1 MTQPVLLLD
10 DGELEDVADVLV
22 KAGVPFERLRGGQIQ
37 SRIPPPLDL
46 LVTTPRRAGAV
57 RRGSPPTARTG
68 RPLRVIVSKEDSGA
82 MRGMLRR
89 MGFHLLVR
97 RPTHPE
103 TWRLLIQRALS
114 GEQDATPQPGER
126 RLTARRRFSR
136 SVAAEG
142 PRGSHVLMGRDLSEG
157 GMRIHRMPGV
167 ELGQRFTLAIFDPS
181 HAEPMRIEA
190 TVVRDDLARGF
201 ALRFENVDAS
211 SAQRLEKLV
220 ASLPDVECLEDGEA
234 ANLGTVV
241 AEVLPDGGR
250 DSVSADCAG
259 V

>member
-1 MTQPVLLLD
+1 MTQPVLILD

-37 SRIPPPLDL
+37 SGVSPPLDL
-46 LVTTPRRAGAV
+46 LVTTPRRARAV
-57 RRGSPPTARTG
+57 RRGSPRTARRG
-68 RPLRVIVSKEDSGA
+68 RPLRVLVSKEDSGA
-82 MRGMLRR
+82 MRRMLRQ

-103 TWRLLIQRALS
+103 TWRLLVQRALS
-114 GEQDATPQPGER
+114 GEPNAAPRPTER
-126 RLTARRRFSR
+126 RLTPRKRFSQ

-157 GMRIHRMPGV
+157 GMRIRRMPGV
-167 ELGQRFTLAIFDPS
+167 ELGQHFTLAIYDS
-181 HAEPMRIEA
+181 AHAEPVRIEA
-190 TVVRDDLARGF
+190 TVVRDDRDRGF
-201 ALRFENVDAS
+201 CLRFENVDAS

-234 ANLGTVV
+234 ENLGTVV
-241 AEVLPDGGR
+241 AEVLQEGGR
-250 DSVSADCAG
+250 DSLSADCRGA
-259 V
+259 